1 MQYKKTTKDNI
12 TFHLI
17 KTDRFKQVSI
27 VIFLTKEFDK
37 NSIVYGNLVSNILMY
52 SSSKYNTKNKIVK
65 KGEDLYG
72 TKISSTYGIIG
83 KCESFAF
90 SLDFLN
96 PKYTDDI
103 YMDESLDFFK
113 EILLNPNVEKNKFK
127 EEFFEIIKNDA
138 ISNSNAVKD
147 NPNLYASIK
156 YSSIMYKGTPSEYST
171 IPSVEDINKVT
182 SEKLYS
188 YYKTLFDGTFKINIC
203 ILGDVED
210 TIIDKVYNHF
220 KSIKSNNKKLEFKI
234 KHKYDNK
241 LINKI
246 DSLPFNQSRL
256 YIGYR
261 LDNMNN
267 HELNHVL
274 KVYNTILGT
283 MNDSILFNVVREA
296 NSLCYSIGSYIS
308 KYNPSL
314 NIYAGINKNN
324 YEKTI
329 ELIKECVESMKDEKV
344 VKRLFDSAKKT
355 INTYLNNYYDDSIS
369 QINNYYNGEFD
380 TKEDVET
387 LRENINKV
395 TIDEV
400 IKINDKIHL
409 STIYM
414 MKGDN
419 N

>member
-113 EILLNPNVEKNKFK
+113 EILLNPNIEKNKFK

-182 SEKLYS
+182 KEKYIIAMYYQRISDEGLFYRFLCMRSDTLYPLIPQENCLTKLT
-188 YYKTLFDGTFKINIC
+188 KTEIT
-203 ILGDVED
+203 
-210 TIIDKVYNHF
+210 TAT
-220 KSIKSNNKKLEFKI
+220 
-234 KHKYDNK
+234 
-241 LINKI
+241 
-246 DSLPFNQSRL
+246 P
-256 YIGYR
+256 
-261 LDNMNN
+261 
-267 HELNHVL
+267 
-274 KVYNTILGT
+274 
-283 MNDSILFNVVREA
+283 
-296 NSLCYSIGSYIS
+296 
-308 KYNPSL
+308 
-314 NIYAGINKNN
+314 
-324 YEKTI
+324 
-329 ELIKECVESMKDEKV
+329 
-344 VKRLFDSAKKT
+344 
-355 INTYLNNYYDDSIS
+355 
-369 QINNYYNGEFD
+369 
-380 TKEDVET
+380 
-387 LRENINKV
+387 
-395 TIDEV
+395 
-400 IKINDKIHL
+400 
-409 STIYM
+409 
-414 MKGDN
+414 
-419 N
+419 